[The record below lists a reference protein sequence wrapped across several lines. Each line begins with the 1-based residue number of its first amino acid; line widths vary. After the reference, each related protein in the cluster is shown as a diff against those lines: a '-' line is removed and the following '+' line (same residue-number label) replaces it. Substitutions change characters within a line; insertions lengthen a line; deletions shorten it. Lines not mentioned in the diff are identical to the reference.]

1 MKQNVKDIRKCL
13 RYYLQLFV
21 GGHLSLQ
28 ETRVSR
34 AGSVLIT
41 NKTRAGADT
50 AAPSRLCQSF
60 RELCLLQLLHQQ
72 GVG

>member
-13 RYYLQLFV
+13 RYYV

-34 AGSVLIT
+34 AASVLIT
-41 NKTRAGADT
+41 NKTRAGAGT
-50 AAPSRLCQSF
+50 AALSRLCQSF